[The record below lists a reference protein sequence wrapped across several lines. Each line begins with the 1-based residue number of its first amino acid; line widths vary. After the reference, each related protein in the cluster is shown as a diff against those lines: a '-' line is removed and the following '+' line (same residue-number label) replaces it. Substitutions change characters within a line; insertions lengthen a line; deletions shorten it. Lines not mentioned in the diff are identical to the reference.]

1 MDRETLQAR
10 IHHELA
16 EFQACFPQIRAC
28 RSTLDE
34 WQDEDGSHYAL
45 RLDIRWPEH
54 QTLLSGEAKDNP
66 LGAVRAALDAARRQL
81 QQAATVRALR
91 P

>member
-10 IHHELA
+10 IHHEIA
-16 EFQACFPQIRAC
+16 EFQARFPQIRAC

-34 WQDEDGSHYAL
+34 WQDEGGSRYAL

-54 QTLLSGEAKDNP
+54 QTLVSGEAKDSP
-66 LGAVRAALDAARRQL
+66 LAAVHAALDAARQLL
-81 QQAATVRALR
+81 QQGAKVRALKS
-91 P
+91 

>member
-16 EFQACFPQIRAC
+16 EFQAGFPQIRAC

-34 WQDEDGSHYAL
+34 WQDEGGSHYAL

-54 QTLLSGEAKDNP
+54 QTLVSGEAKDSP

-81 QQAATVRALR
+81 QQGATVRALR